1 MKLSEIKLE
10 LKKYLLK
17 YASIKTDNGVI
28 EYEGEDLV
36 AGMDVYVTDENGTQ
50 KNVEDGEYTTED
62 GKVIVVKDSKV
73 AEIKDT
79 KAEVDVED
87 EIEATEEEV
96 KEDETTADEATE
108 EEVKEDE
115 IKLEDINDEIAN
127 LRKEVDELYKLVD
140 SILKKVGETRDEA
153 DARLK
158 KLECAS
164 MAKPAAEEFEAATNT
179 SIKTG
184 YKKTD
189 KLIEALKSLK

>member
-73 AEIKDT
+73 AENKDT

-108 EEVKEDE
+108 EARE
-115 IKLEDINDEIAN
+115 
-127 LRKEVDELYKLVD
+127 RKFRIRGRLY
-140 SILKKVGETRDEA
+140 
-153 DARLK
+153 
-158 KLECAS
+158 
-164 MAKPAAEEFEAATNT
+164 
-179 SIKTG
+179 
-184 YKKTD
+184 
-189 KLIEALKSLK
+189 